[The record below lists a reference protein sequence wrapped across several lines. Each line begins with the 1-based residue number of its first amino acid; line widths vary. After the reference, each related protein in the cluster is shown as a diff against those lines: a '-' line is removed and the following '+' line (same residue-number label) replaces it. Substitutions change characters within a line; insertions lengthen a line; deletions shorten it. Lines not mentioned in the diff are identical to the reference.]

1 MDITGCSLTELVDD
15 PLIGLVMKSDRVDRC
30 ELERLLERVARER
43 LRAVRPADLHGS
55 RLPGTETGPC
65 SHC

>member
-1 MDITGCSLTELVDD
+1 
-15 PLIGLVMKSDRVDRC
+15 
-30 ELERLLERVARER
+30 

-55 RLPGTETGPC
+55 RLPATETGPC